1 MCRLETGESPIPKT
15 FLSPSFFFLKCG
27 HEKKLENNH
36 ALLYA
41 ADTPTPP
48 HMTKHHV
55 YRRPEV
61 HVNLMKY
68 YCREDSVLWDLQNWR
83 WSCKAM
89 FLLCVCARMCACVSA
104 LCLCRQANVFSTQTE
119 EFSSFRFM
127 LLHFLLWKWEG
138 GGKNVGNPIVLTK
151 VLWHLK
157 SFLS

>member
-27 HEKKLENNH
+27 HEKKWENNH

-68 YCREDSVLWDLQNWR
+68 YCREDSVLWDLENWR

-89 FLLCVCARMCACVSA
+89 FLLCVCMCACVPVCLRCVFVGKQMCFLHKQRNSA
-104 LCLCRQANVFSTQTE
+104 HSVSCSCTSCFGSGRGEARMRE
-119 EFSSFRFM
+119 IR
-127 LLHFLLWKWEG
+127 
-138 GGKNVGNPIVLTK
+138 
-151 VLWHLK
+151 
-157 SFLS
+157 